1 MILSRDDQ
9 NAARVSKKLVQAAG
23 GLEASADVTGKSTS
37 QLSRY
42 TSPDC
47 TDSMPITVVRELES
61 VSHGHAGHPHV
72 TRMLA
77 QAQGYGLFKLPVAE
91 AARADW
97 MAHLAALSAEAG
109 ELASKLAV
117 ALGDQSICPND
128 IRKGA
133 LCEEADDLIR
143 VVVNIRAALS
153 QILDG
158 AA

>member
-1 MILSRDDQ
+1 MILSIDDQ
-9 NAARVSKKLVQAAG
+9 NAARVSKKLVQAVG
-23 GLEASADVTGKSTS
+23 GLEACAEVTGKSTS

-47 TDSMPITVVRELES
+47 TDSMPITVVRELEA

-77 QAQGYGLFKLPVAE
+77 QAAGFGLFKLP
-91 AARADW
+91 AADAAPADW
-97 MAHLAALSAEAG
+97 MAHLAVLSAEAG
-109 ELASKLAV
+109 DLTSKLAV
-117 ALGDQSICPND
+117 ALGDRTICPKD

-133 LCEEADDLIR
+133 LLDEADDLIR